1 MNISLLTIIGI
12 LFFVCVMLILK
23 IYVMKKSIKEI
34 EQSFKYIL
42 KLDTNNIISITS
54 EDKEIKVLTSSLNK
68 ELIDL
73 RTQKLQYENGN
84 QELKRLI
91 TDISHDLRTPLTA
104 ISGYIELLDEEKLN
118 QKQKEYVKIIENK
131 TNELV
136 SLTEQLRD
144 LSIGID
150 LERKV
155 KKENCCINDILE
167 ETIASCYNS
176 FKMKNIVPN
185 IVICEKKIYRNIDK
199 DMIIRVFENLI
210 SNAIK
215 YSDNNCNIN
224 LNEDGKIFFS
234 NKASKLDVTTVKKIF
249 DRYYTVENMKK
260 YSGLGL
266 TIAKQLVE
274 INGGII
280 TAKYIENELYIEILF

>member
-1 MNISLLTIIGI
+1 MNIGLLVIIGI
-12 LFFVCVMLILK
+12 LFLGLILLVLK
-23 IYVMKKSIKEI
+23 IYVMKKSIREI

-42 KLDTNNIISITS
+42 KSDTNNVISITS
-54 EDKEIKVLTSSLNK
+54 EDKEIKTLTSSLNR

-73 RTQKLQYENGN
+73 RNQKLQYENGN
-84 QELKRLI
+84 QKLKRLI

-104 ISGYIELLDEEKLN
+104 ISGYIELLGEEQLK
-118 QKQKEYVKIIENK
+118 QKQKEYVKIINNK
-131 TNELV
+131 TNELT

-144 LSIGID
+144 LSTGID

-155 KKENCCINDILE
+155 KQENSCINDILE
-167 ETIASCYNS
+167 ETIASCYNL
-176 FKMKNIVPN
+176 FKEKKIVPN
-185 IVICEKKIYRNIDK
+185 ISICEKKICKNIDK

-215 YSDNNCNIN
+215 YSDNNCNIT
-224 LNEDGKIFFS
+224 LNEDGRIYFS

-280 TAKYIENELYIEILF
+280 TAKYIKNELYIEILF

>member
-1 MNISLLTIIGI
+1 MRISLVTIIGI
-12 LFFVCVMLILK
+12 LFCICIMLILK
-23 IYVMKKSIKEI
+23 IYIMKKSIREI
-34 EQSFKYIL
+34 KQSFQYIL
-42 KLDTNNIISITS
+42 KSDTNNTISITS
-54 EDKEIKVLTSSLNK
+54 GDKEIKALASNLNK

-73 RTQKLQYENGN
+73 RNQKLQYENGN
-84 QELKRLI
+84 QKIKRLI

-104 ISGYIELLDEEKLN
+104 IRGYIELLGEEQLN
-118 QKQKEYVKIIENK
+118 KKQKEYVKIIDNK
-131 TNELV
+131 TSELT

-155 KKENCCINDILE
+155 NRENCCINDILE
-167 ETIASCYNS
+167 ETIASYYNL
-176 FKMKNIVPN
+176 FKEKNIIPK
-185 IVICEKKIYRNIDK
+185 IVICKKKIYRNVDK
-199 DMIIRVFENLI
+199 DMIIRAFENLI

-215 YSDNNCNIN
+215 YSDSNCNIT
-224 LNEDGKIFFS
+224 LNEDGKISFS

-266 TIAKQLVE
+266 TIAKQLIE
-274 INGGII
+274 INNGII
-280 TAKYIENELYIEILF
+280 TAKYMKDELYIEILL

>member
-12 LFFVCVMLILK
+12 LSVVCIMFMFK
-23 IYVMKKSIKEI
+23 IYIMKKSIREI

-42 KLDTNNIISITS
+42 KSDTNNTISITS
-54 EDKEIKVLTSSLNK
+54 EDKEIKVLASSLNK

-73 RTQKLQYENGN
+73 RNQKLQYKNGN
-84 QELKRLI
+84 QEIKRLI

-104 ISGYIELLDEEKLN
+104 ISGYIELLSEEQLN
-118 QKQKEYVKIIENK
+118 KKQKEYVKIIDNK
-131 TNELV
+131 TNELT

-155 KKENCCINDILE
+155 RQENCCINDILE
-167 ETIASCYNS
+167 ETIASYYNS
-176 FKMKNIVPN
+176 FKEKNIIPQ
-185 IVICEKKIYRNIDK
+185 ISICDKKIYRNVDR
-199 DMIIRVFENLI
+199 DMIIRAFENLI

-215 YSDNNCNIN
+215 YSDSNCNIALDEN
-224 LNEDGKIFFS
+224 GKISFS
-234 NKASKLDVTTVKKIF
+234 NKASKLDVTTVKKVF
-249 DRYYTVENMKK
+249 DRYYTVENIKK

-274 INGGII
+274 INNGII
-280 TAKYIENELYIEILF
+280 TAKYIKDELYIEILL

>member
-12 LFFVCVMLILK
+12 LFFGFILLISK
-23 IYVMKKSIKEI
+23 IYVMKKSIREI

-42 KLDTNNIISITS
+42 KSDTNNVISITS
-54 EDKEIKVLTSSLNK
+54 EDKEIRILTSSLNR
-68 ELIDL
+68 ELRDL
-73 RTQKLQYENGN
+73 RNQKLQYENGN
-84 QELKRLI
+84 QKLKRLI

-104 ISGYIELLDEEKLN
+104 ISGYIELLGEEQLN
-118 QKQKEYVKIIENK
+118 RKQKEYVKIIDNK
-131 TNELV
+131 TNELT

-155 KKENCCINDILE
+155 EKENCCINDILE
-167 ETIASCYNS
+167 ETIASLYNL
-176 FKMKNIVPN
+176 FKAKKIVPN
-185 IVICEKKIYRNIDK
+185 ISICEKKIYRNIDK
-199 DMIIRVFENLI
+199 DMIIRVFENII

-224 LNEDGKIFFS
+224 LNEDGKISFS

-266 TIAKQLVE
+266 SIAKHLVE

-280 TAKYIENELYIEILF
+280 TAKYIKNELYIEIVI

>member
-1 MNISLLTIIGI
+1 MNISLLIGI
-12 LFFVCVMLILK
+12 FALMCVMLILK
-23 IYVMKKSIKEI
+23 IYVMKKSIREI

-42 KLDTNNIISITS
+42 KSDTNNVISITS
-54 EDKEIKVLTSSLNK
+54 EDKEIKILTSSLNR

-73 RTQKLQYENGN
+73 RNQKLQYENGN
-84 QELKRLI
+84 QKLKRLI

-104 ISGYIELLDEEKLN
+104 ISGYIELLGEGQLN
-118 QKQKEYVKIIENK
+118 EMQKEHVKIIDNK
-131 TNELV
+131 TRELTV
-136 SLTEQLRD
+136 LTEQLRD
-144 LSIGID
+144 LGIGID
-150 LERKV
+150 FERIV

-167 ETIASCYNS
+167 ETVASLYNS
-176 FKMKNIVPN
+176 FKQKNIVLN
-185 IVICEKKIYRNIDK
+185 ITICEKKVYKNIDR

-215 YSDNNCNIN
+215 YSDNNCNIT
-224 LNEDGKIFFS
+224 LNEDGKVSFS

-266 TIAKQLVE
+266 TIVKQLVE
-274 INGGII
+274 LNGGII
-280 TAKYIENELYIEILF
+280 TAKYIKDELYIEILF